1 MNISNTTAQSVPTE
15 VQQSVPTQTHAQ
27 TPFQQGAGEKAIRE
41 FQQESIAVT
50 TEQREMREKMQNL
63 VKSMNTSMNEKV
75 SFHYHEEADSMYIVV
90 TDKKSGDEIRKI
102 PSDEALKLSSL
113 MKEIGSILD
122 KKG

>member
-1 MNISNTTAQSVPTE
+1 LNIQNSTAQNIPTE
-15 VQQSVPTQTHAQ
+15 VQQNVSATTNAQ
-27 TPFQQGAGEKAIRE
+27 TPFQQGAGERAIRE

-63 VKSMNTSMNEKV
+63 VKSMNTALNEKV
-75 SFHYHEEADSMYIVV
+75 SFHYHEEADSMYVVV
-90 TDKKSGDEIRKI
+90 TDRQSGDEIRKI

-122 KKG
+122 TKG